1 MQVKV
6 PWMTGHTSPNSG
18 TEGEFPT
25 FVLIGEGNQ
34 MTSTQRDE
42 ADTGEDKAAQPPH
55 SEDNMTAASDDVSG
69 GDAGDSADESSQ
81 ADIAAE
87 PADPMEALLQERD
100 SLKDQLLR
108 ALAEV
113 ENMRRRTERELES
126 ARKYAHTG
134 FARDLVGAI
143 DNLARAIS
151 AAPAKDEAASAEA
164 IDGLVTGLEMSW
176 QEIQTTMER
185 HGIRQISPK
194 AKNSITTCIRR
205 CSKFQT
211 VMSSQERSLK
221 LFSMAMFCMT
231 DFLRPAMVGVSRPQI
246 LNNPQIVSRN
256 RAEAATLYNHRLAS
270 YMDGRLTPKEH
281 DPLARCKG
289 AVGRHARDL
298 ILVLP

>member
-1 MQVKV
+1 
-6 PWMTGHTSPNSG
+6 
-18 TEGEFPT
+18 
-25 FVLIGEGNQ
+25 

-42 ADTGEDKAAQPPH
+42 ADTGEDKAAQPSH

-194 AKNSITTCIRR
+194 GE
-205 CSKFQT
+205 KFDYNLHQ
-211 VMSSQERSLK
+211 
-221 LFSMAMFCMT
+221 AMFEIPNGDVEPGT
-231 DFLRPAMVGVSRPQI
+231 VVEVVQYGYVLHDRLLRPAMVGVSK
-246 LNNPQIVSRN
+246 
-256 RAEAATLYNHRLAS
+256 AA
-270 YMDGRLTPKEH
+270 
-281 DPLARCKG
+281 DPE
-289 AVGRHARDL
+289 
-298 ILVLP
+298 